1 MKHLP
6 NLKNIAL
13 DNCWRL
19 KEIPNLSKA
28 TNLETLSLSSCK
40 SLVELPSSI
49 RNLHKL
55 KKLNMSYCKRLRVIP
70 TNINLASLEEVNMS
84 SCTQLRT
91 FPDISSNIKY
101 LYVANTKIED
111 VPPSVVGRWSRLNRL
126 QMGSRRIKRLA
137 HVPLSVTDLVLS
149 KSDIKRVPDCVTG
162 LPCLESLTIG
172 NCRKLVSLQSLPPSL
187 RKLDVFDC
195 ESLKSVCFSFDEP
208 RAHVTLNRCKSE
220 KDARVSSS
228 IYHPT
233 REVMF
238 VNCLSLDE
246 EERRAIIQRWD
257 YKCLVLP
264 SKQVPAEF
272 THKGKNNSI
281 TISSTTFSASS
292 RFKACLLLS
301 LTDQALVDTSGFCR
315 LKSKGVLIKE
325 FRYAVGYFQLLTEH
339 LIVFSGD
346 LFEEHRCLESDATT
360 SDIIFEFSGS
370 RENFDKNTDYM
381 ILGCGVQI
389 LA

>member
-126 QMGSRRIKRLA
+126 RMGSRRLKTLT
-137 HVPLSVTDLVLS
+137 HVPLSVKKLVLS
-149 KSDIKRVPDCVTG
+149 KSDIKRFPDCVTG
-162 LPCLESLTIG
+162 LPCLESLTIS
-172 NCRKLVSLQSLPPSL
+172 NCRKAGVTA
-187 RKLDVFDC
+187 
-195 ESLKSVCFSFDEP
+195 ES
-208 RAHVTLNRCKSE
+208 
-220 KDARVSSS
+220 
-228 IYHPT
+228 
-233 REVMF
+233 
-238 VNCLSLDE
+238 
-246 EERRAIIQRWD
+246 
-257 YKCLVLP
+257 
-264 SKQVPAEF
+264 PAF
-272 THKGKNNSI
+272 
-281 TISSTTFSASS
+281 AP
-292 RFKACLLLS
+292 
-301 LTDQALVDTSGFCR
+301 DTPC
-315 LKSKGVLIKE
+315 
-325 FRYAVGYFQLLTEH
+325 
-339 LIVFSGD
+339 
-346 LFEEHRCLESDATT
+346 
-360 SDIIFEFSGS
+360 
-370 RENFDKNTDYM
+370 N
-381 ILGCGVQI
+381 
-389 LA
+389 